1 MQIGEKSATYGES
14 DATSEDR
21 TLRPIPAPGIGRRIG
36 EVADLLGTRVAA
48 YTAMGVSSSA
58 LQRYINEE
66 NVAPFEALARL
77 CIAAGARLEWL
88 ATGEGAIR
96 GSETAQPRGS
106 QSARLNAET
115 MRAAL
120 KLLTWAFELQGASYD
135 PARDPDLLVETYA
148 FLDEHGGSVT
158 PDNLVDFSRRLAE
171 KRAQEAL
178 RGKQG
183 GSGTVPGGS
192 DTEPSKK

>member
-1 MQIGEKSATYGES
+1 MNS
-14 DATSEDR
+14 DAQNETRMDR
-21 TLRPIPAPGIGRRIG
+21 PSSQEELGRRLSAVLDRI
-36 EVADLLGTRVAA
+36 GTRQKASEIAERSVDQLGKYVKGAA
-48 YTAMGVSSSA
+48 
-58 LQRYINEE
+58 EP
-66 NVAPFEALARL
+66 PFLPLIRL
-77 CIAAGARLEWL
+77 CEAAGVRMEWL
-88 ATGEGAIR
+88 ATGTGPMLL
-96 GSETAQPRGS
+96 SETAQQRGS
-106 QSARLNAET
+106 QSARLDAET
-115 MRAAL
+115 MRSAL

-183 GSGTVPGGS
+183 GSGSVPRGS
-192 DTEPSKK
+192 DSQPGKK